1 MQHIFN
7 LVFVQ
12 MAQKALKK
20 SRGDYLQ
27 TTNSE
32 DASDVLS
39 DEEYATL
46 LKEMDTF
53 SAQFSPP
60 GSSDTS
66 TENLLDKNA
75 TPPGPLK

>member
-53 SAQFSPP
+53 SAQFHGGQALDEATVEVSPK
-60 GSSDTS
+60 GLR
-66 TENLLDKNA
+66 E
-75 TPPGPLK
+75 